1 PPSAATGPDATLHPN
16 RAGFRELQRQL
27 QEQMQKDPE
36 TLRWIQE
43 LQNHPDIQTILN
55 DEALMRAI
63 EQGRLDRV

>member
-1 PPSAATGPDATLHPN
+1 M
-16 RAGFRELQRQL
+16 QRQL